1 MIVVVGGN
9 ARGVGKTTLICAIL
23 RAFPQGQWRAL
34 KVTPH
39 HHLQESGDTQRFR
52 AAGAIEAYLR
62 SVAHLPALE
71 TGNWIIESNRI
82 LHLLTP
88 DAYIFIQAAQ
98 PPDEKSPDRWHLD
111 QAAIVLRGW
120 VPSDHLP
127 PPVRSLVQ
135 HLCEHTQPE
144 TPTS

>member
-9 ARGVGKTTLICAIL
+9 ARGVGKTTLICAII

-39 HHLQESGDTQRFR
+39 DHLHESGDTERFR

-62 SVAHLPALE
+62 SVGHLPALE

-82 LHLLTP
+82 LNLLTP
-88 DAYIFIQAAQ
+88 GAYIFIQAAH
-98 PPDEKSPDRWHLD
+98 PPDEKPVDRWHLE
-111 QAAIVLRGW
+111 QTALVLRDW
-120 VPSDHLP
+120 VPSETLP
-127 PPVRSLVQ
+127 PPVRSLIER
-135 HLCEHTQPE
+135 LCE
-144 TPTS
+144 PTYSPN

>member
-9 ARGVGKTTLICAIL
+9 ARGVGKTTLICAII
-23 RAFPQGQWRAL
+23 RAFPQRQWRAL

-39 HHLQESGDTQRFR
+39 DHLKESGDTQRFR

-71 TGNWIIESNRI
+71 TGNWVIESNRI

-88 DAYIFIQAAQ
+88 DAYIFIQAAN
-98 PPDEKSPDRWHLD
+98 PPEEKPLDRWHLE
-111 QAAIVLRGW
+111 QAALVLRDW
-120 VPSDHLP
+120 APSEELP
-127 PPVRSLVQ
+127 PQVRWLIER
-135 HLCEHTQPE
+135 LFEPI
-144 TPTS
+144 

>member
-9 ARGVGKTTLICAIL
+9 ARGVGKTTLICAVI
-23 RAFPQGQWRAL
+23 RAFPQTQWRAL

-39 HHLQESGDTQRFR
+39 DHLKESGDTQRFR

-88 DAYIFIQAAQ
+88 DAYIFIQAAH
-98 PPDEKSPDRWHLD
+98 PIDEKPRDRWHLE
-111 QAAIVLRGW
+111 QAAVVLHEWAFTDELPEIVSGLVARLTSW
-120 VPSDHLP
+120 PSK
-127 PPVRSLVQ
+127 
-135 HLCEHTQPE
+135 
-144 TPTS
+144 

>member
-9 ARGVGKTTLICAIL
+9 ARGVGKTTLICAII

-39 HHLQESGDTQRFR
+39 HHLQDSGDTERFR

-62 SVAHLPALE
+62 SVAHLPSLE

-88 DAYIFIQAAQ
+88 DAYIFIQAAH
-98 PPDEKSPDRWHLD
+98 PPDEKPQDRWHLD
-111 QAAIVLRGW
+111 QAAIVLRDW
-120 VPSDHLP
+120 QPSEELP

-135 HLCEHTQPE
+135 HLCEHTQP
-144 TPTS
+144 

>member
-1 MIVVVGGN
+1 MILVVGGN

-88 DAYIFIQAAQ
+88 AAYVFIQASQ
-98 PPDEKSPDRWHLD
+98 SPDEKPQDRWHLD
-111 QAAIVLRGW
+111 QAAIVLRDW
-120 VPSDHLP
+120 QPSEELP
-127 PPVRSLVQ
+127 SPVSSL
-135 HLCEHTQPE
+135 LGRLFE
-144 TPTS
+144 PT

>member
-9 ARGVGKTTLICAIL
+9 ARGVGKTTLICAII

-39 HHLQESGDTQRFR
+39 DHLKESGDTQRFR

-71 TGNWIIESNRI
+71 TGNWVIESNRI

-88 DAYIFIQAAQ
+88 DAYIFIQAAN
-98 PPDEKSPDRWHLD
+98 PPEEKPLDRWHLE
-111 QAAIVLRGW
+111 QAALVLRDW
-120 VPSDHLP
+120 APSEELP
-127 PPVRSLVQ
+127 PQVRWLIER
-135 HLCEHTQPE
+135 LFEPI
-144 TPTS
+144 

>member
-1 MIVVVGGN
+1 MIIVVGGN
-9 ARGVGKTTLICAIL
+9 ARGVGKTTLICAII

-39 HHLQESGDTQRFR
+39 DHWKESGDTQRFR

-88 DAYIFIQAAQ
+88 DAYIFIQAAD
-98 PPDEKSPDRWHLD
+98 PPDEKPLDRWHLE
-111 QAAIVLRGW
+111 QATLVLRDW
-120 VPSDHLP
+120 AFTDELP
-127 PPVRSLVQ
+127 PTIRSLMGR
-135 HLCEHTQPE
+135 LLD
-144 TPTS
+144 PT

>member
-52 AAGAIEAYLR
+52 AAGALEVYLR

-82 LHLLTP
+82 LHLLKP
-88 DAYIFIQAAQ
+88 DAYIFIQSAH
-98 PPDEKSPDRWHLD
+98 PPDEKPPDRWHLE
-111 QAAIVLRGW
+111 QATLVLRGW
-120 VPSDHLP
+120 QPSEELP
-127 PPVRSLVQ
+127 PAVRLIVQ
-135 HLCEHTQPE
+135 RLHL
-144 TPTS
+144 